1 MAETIDTQRIYFRNL
16 DILRF
21 IAAYMIVLLHCFF
34 GWQVKFG
41 DPGFLASS
49 LSPSQMDRFE
59 LIMHNFSFGV
69 DVFFIISGFLLTY
82 LLLNEREKN
91 GKVDVMK
98 FYIRRAFRIWPLYFF
113 MILLAPLLVY
123 FFNEQSP
130 SYALHFTFLG
140 NFDLIANG
148 PKSVATNHLWSI
160 CIEEHFYLFC
170 PLLIGLIPLRK
181 LPQILLMII
190 LACIVFRGYFLASTA
205 DYGMSYYVHTL
216 SRIDIL
222 ALGALFGYLFY
233 YRKITFNHSLPIRF
247 VIYSTF
253 ILLFLNVNYV
263 DSGNFLIDTMKKY
276 LYVLP
281 CAYWMGNFLFNP
293 TAVFPMHKPNILLQ
307 FGKASYGIYMFN
319 PVVIFLLIQ
328 LFAKYNW
335 QNYFMFLAVVHV
347 SLAAV
352 TYLSYKYLELP
363 FLALKEK
370 YAVIKSGDPLKNKL
384 TEKETEIEQPIVLVQ
399 QETITVNTG
408 NNTPIP

>member
-1 MAETIDTQRIYFRNL
+1 MGDTNDTQRIHFRNL
-16 DILRF
+16 DVLRF

-34 GWQVKFG
+34 GWKVKFG
-41 DPGFLASS
+41 NPTFLTPT
-49 LSPSQMDRFE
+49 LSPTSLDKLE
-59 LIMHNFSFGV
+59 LIMHNLSFGV

-82 LLLNEREKN
+82 LLLHEREKN
-91 GKVDVMK
+91 GKVDVIK

-113 MILLAPLLVY
+113 MILLAPVLVY

-130 SYALHFTFLG
+130 SYGLHFTFLG
-140 NFDLIANG
+140 NFDLINVG
-148 PKSVATNHLWSI
+148 PTSVATNHLWSI

-170 PLLIGLIPLRK
+170 PLLIGFIPLRK
-181 LPQILLMII
+181 LPEVLLTII

-205 DYGMSYYVHTL
+205 DYGMAYYVHTL
-216 SRIDIL
+216 SRIDVL
-222 ALGALFGYLFY
+222 CLGSLFGYLFY
-233 YRKITFNHSLPIRF
+233 YKKLTFNHSLPIRF
-247 VIYSTF
+247 VIYSCF

-276 LYVLP
+276 LYVIP

-293 TAVFPMHKPNILLQ
+293 AAVFPMQKPNILLH

-335 QNYFMFLAVVHV
+335 QNYFLFLAIVHV
-347 SLAAV
+347 LLAAV
-352 TYLSYKYLELP
+352 TYLSYKYFELP

-370 YAVIKSGDPLKNKL
+370 YAVIKSGDPGKDK
-384 TEKETEIEQPIVLVQ
+384 EKENEVEPVLEIIQ
-399 QETITVNTG
+399 QETIPINTG
-408 NNTPIP
+408 NNNPIP

>member
-1 MAETIDTQRIYFRNL
+1 MEDVNNQRIYFRNL

-34 GWQVKFG
+34 GWKVRFG
-41 DPGFLASS
+41 NPAFLTPTLSATS
-49 LSPSQMDRFE
+49 LDKLE
-59 LIMHNFSFGV
+59 LIMHNLSFGV
-69 DVFFIISGFLLTY
+69 DVFFIISGFLITY
-82 LLLNEREKN
+82 LLLVEKEKQ

-113 MILLAPLLVY
+113 MILLAPLLGY
-123 FFNEQSP
+123 FFHEQSP
-130 SYALHFTFLG
+130 SYGLHFSFLG
-140 NFDLIANG
+140 NFDLISNG

-170 PLLIGLIPLRK
+170 PLLIAFIPMKK
-181 LPQILLMII
+181 LPQVLLFII
-190 LACIVFRGYFLASTA
+190 LACIIFRGYFLASTA
-205 DYGMSYYVHTL
+205 DYGMAFYVHTL
-216 SRIDIL
+216 SRIDVL
-222 ALGALFGYLFY
+222 AMGGLFGYLFY
-233 YRKITFNHSLPIRF
+233 HKKLHFNHSLPVRF

-276 LYVLP
+276 LYVIP

-293 TAVFPMHKPNILLQ
+293 NAVFPLQKPNLLLQ
-307 FGKASYGIYMFN
+307 FGKVSYGIYMFN

-335 QNYFMFLAVVHV
+335 QNYFLFLALVHV
-347 SLAAV
+347 SLALV
-352 TYLSYKYLELP
+352 TYLSYRFLEMP

-370 YAVIKSGDPLKNKL
+370 YAVIKSGDTTK
-384 TEKETEIEQPIVLVQ
+384 EVQKETVQEPLSLIEGESIA
-399 QETITVNTG
+399 VNAVK
-408 NNTPIP
+408 NDP